1 MLNLHWIYQW
11 ILTDMTLKCMSN
23 TRKTKL
29 DIIKTKNFCKSKDI
43 INTVKDHLQNGR
55 KYLQIMYLIKV

>member
-1 MLNLHWIYQW
+1 
-11 ILTDMTLKCMSN
+11 MTLKCMSN